1 MPHRQHR
8 HAEPAFDRDQLVV
21 LRFGLGVPR
30 IEDHRLRR
38 AVDIGIDQPDL
49 VAGTLERDREIGGE
63 RRFAHAALARSHR
76 DQAARGPLGSLD
88 HLDLVHVLSLRQS
101 LGQFGFDPRAPG
113 GVQTGGV
120 EHHQSAPL
128 DDAGRLD
135 PCRQSG
141 GKRCDD
147 IGFGHG

>member
-1 MPHRQHR
+1 M
-8 HAEPAFDRDQLVV
+8 
-21 LRFGLGVPR
+21 
-30 IEDHRLRR
+30 
-38 AVDIGIDQPDL
+38 
-49 VAGTLERDREIGGE
+49 AGTLERDREIGGE

-76 DQAARGPLGSLD
+76 DQAARGTLGSLD